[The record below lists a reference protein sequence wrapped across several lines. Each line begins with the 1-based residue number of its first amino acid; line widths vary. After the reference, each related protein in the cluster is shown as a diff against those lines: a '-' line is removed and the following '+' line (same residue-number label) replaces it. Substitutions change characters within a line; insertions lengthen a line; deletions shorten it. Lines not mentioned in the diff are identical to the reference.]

1 MAHSVLAQ
9 QTLLKSIS
17 VGTGS
22 VHKATTLSKHGSVST
37 PTKVIRAISGLA
49 PRHSKHASLDSAVDL
64 SFRLYKHESGSLNR
78 VNLTDQLLEKAF
90 SQNNDTIWENV
101 QSPKI
106 SAVNKSQ
113 QLAELLDLPTD
124 GLSADPSTPKGQQ
137 TSYNGVYVLQ
147 HRQDAEA
154 PKMSRFGTREQGEAD
169 TKEYRQF
176 VQHEGKDVSAWHDIP
191 LQNEDGS
198 FNFVC
203 EIPKET
209 SAKMEVATKEESNP
223 LKQDIKKDKLRFYP
237 YNIHWN
243 YGMLPQTWEDPEHK
257 SEELG
262 GIAGDNDPVDVVEIG
277 TTQCQQG
284 GVYKVKPLGAYAMI
298 DDGELDWKIV
308 CIRTDDPKA
317 DVLNDI
323 EDVEREM
330 PGELEKVMIWFRD
343 YKIPDGKPANAYGYD
358 SRPMN
363 SDFAKMVIG
372 ETHEL
377 YNNLKEGKRENN
389 GALALS

>member
-1 MAHSVLAQ
+1 MAHSALAQ
-9 QTLLKSIS
+9 STLLKSIS

-22 VHKATTLSKHGSVST
+22 LHKTTTLSKHGSVST
-37 PTKVIRAISGLA
+37 PTKVVRAISGFA
-49 PRHSKHASLDSAVDL
+49 PRHTKHASLDSAIDL
-64 SFRLYKHESGSLNR
+64 SFRLYKHESGSLSR
-78 VNLTDQLLEKAF
+78 VSLNDQLLEKAF
-90 SQNNDTIWENV
+90 SIQNDTIWESV

-106 SAVNKSQ
+106 GAINKSQ
-113 QLAELLDLPTD
+113 QLADLLDLPTD
-124 GLSADPSTPKGQQ
+124 NMTEDPATPKGEQ
-137 TSYNGVYVLQ
+137 TAYNGVYVLQ
-147 HRQDAEA
+147 Q
-154 PKMSRFGTREQGEAD
+154 PKEEGPKKSRFGTRDQGASD

-176 VQHEGKDVSAWHDIP
+176 VQHDGKDVSAWHDIP
-191 LQNEDGS
+191 LQNEDGT

-209 SAKMEVATKEESNP
+209 SAKMEVATKEASNP

-243 YGMLPQTWEDPEHK
+243 YGMLPQTWEDPELK

-277 TTQCQQG
+277 SVQCQQG

-308 CIRTDDPKA
+308 CIRTDDPLA

-330 PGELEKVMIWFRD
+330 PGELERVMIWFRD

-358 SRPMN
+358 ARPLN

-372 ETHEL
+372 ETHEH
-377 YNNLKEGKRENN
+377 YNKLKEGKRENN
-389 GALALS
+389 GSLALS